1 MAENLMSKDHKAT
14 NKNWRDNYDRI
25 FSKREVDIEIS
36 TKHFEESIE
45 NVETVLKDFGEEI
58 KTRFGEC
65 RSDPEGF
72 VEKIKNNTVDDHRF
86 DSLVDEHFWEL
97 CDKDKYKCEICG
109 ASGYNRPLIDINPS
123 TSVSP
128 KLRCLDHK
136 NIKEK

>member
-25 FSKREVDIEIS
+25 FKKSGGVSK
-36 TKHFEESIE
+36 
-45 NVETVLKDFGEEI
+45 I

-72 VEKIKNNTVDDHRF
+72 IEKLKNNTIDDHRF

-97 CDKDKYKCEICG
+97 CDKDRYKCGICG
-109 ASGYNRPLIDINPS
+109 ASGYNRPLIDINLP

-128 KLRCLDHK
+128 KWRCLDHK
-136 NIKEK
+136 NIKEVISD